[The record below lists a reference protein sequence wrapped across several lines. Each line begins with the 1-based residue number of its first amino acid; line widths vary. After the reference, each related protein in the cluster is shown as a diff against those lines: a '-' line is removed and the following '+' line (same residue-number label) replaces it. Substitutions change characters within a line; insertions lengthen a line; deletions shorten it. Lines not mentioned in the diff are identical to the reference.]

1 PKVLEML
8 NLEYLL
14 EEAKANGLPLKK
26 RAVIREYLQ
35 TIILNGIYKHRFSKK
50 IFFMG
55 GSALRF
61 FYNMPRFSEDLDFNI
76 SGLKFQEFKE
86 LVKGNVC
93 LGLSK
98 EGFSSRVSYKGRGN
112 LWTAFLDF
120 EDIMKNYGVR
130 NKRGAGLM
138 LKIETNSPKW
148 KMETESQVLSL
159 YGYNFS
165 SILMAKGNLLSE
177 KLCALLGRKR
187 GRDIYDLLFML
198 KKGFPFNKEVL
209 TTNGI
214 IGSPPRIVLE
224 YLENLRE
231 KELQSLANQVR
242 PFLFKE
248 EDVELVLKAPLYAK
262 KFLESYKSMN
272 HRK

>member
-1 PKVLEML
+1 ML

-35 TIILNGIYKHRFSKK
+35 TIILNGIYKHRFGKK
-50 IFFMG
+50 MFFMG

-61 FYNMPRFSEDLDFNI
+61 FYNMPRFSEDLDFNV

-86 LVKGNVC
+86 LVKDNVC

-98 EGFSSRVSYKGRGN
+98 EGFSFRVSYRRRDD

-120 EDIMKNYGVR
+120 EDIMKNYGVM

-148 KMETESQVLSL
+148 KMATESQVLSL

-177 KLCALLGRKR
+177 KLCALLNRKR

-198 KKGFPFNKEVL
+198 KKKFPFNKEVL

-248 EDVELVLKAPLYAK
+248 EDVELVLNAPLYAK
-262 KFLESYKSMN
+262 KFLERYG
-272 HRK
+272 RE